1 MKPRVRLMDEDM
13 VTLEAALYVS
23 GRALTLE
30 ELADIIGKSQSTA
43 QKILDN
49 LSFEYNKREGAL
61 EVVALPKDRYVMQ
74 LKPELTPRVG
84 KLIPGGLLSFATLQ
98 TLVFIALKQPILQSD
113 LVAQRGTHS
122 YDHIRDLVDKK
133 FVDAIPEG
141 RSKLL
146 TTTQL
151 FADYFGLDY
160 DRVKLKAQLKFKM
173 KRIVENQGEIEGLES
188 QTPG

>member
-1 MKPRVRLMDEDM
+1 MISLDEDM

-30 ELADIIGKSQSTA
+30 ELSNLIGKSQSTT

-49 LSFEYNKREGAL
+49 LGFEYNQREGAL
-61 EVVALPKDRYVMQ
+61 EVVVLPRDRYAMQ

-84 KLIPGGLLSFATLQ
+84 KLIPGGLLSFTTLQ
-98 TLVFIALKQPILQSD
+98 TLVFIALKQPIMQSD
-113 LVAQRGTHS
+113 LVAQRGTHC
-122 YDHIRDLVDKK
+122 YDHVKELIEKK
-133 FVDAIPEG
+133 FIDTVPEG

-146 TTTQL
+146 TTTPL
-151 FADYFGLDY
+151 FADYFGLES

-173 KRIVENQGEIEGLES
+173 KRILDDQRDAEES
-188 QTPG
+188 TAQNVL

>member
-1 MKPRVRLMDEDM
+1 M

-30 ELADIIGKSQSTA
+30 ELGDIIGKSQSTA
-43 QKILDN
+43 QKLLDN
-49 LSFEYNKREGAL
+49 LSFEYNQKEGAL
-61 EVVALPKDRYVMQ
+61 EVIVLPKDRYVMQ

-98 TLVFIALKQPILQSD
+98 TLVFIALKQPIIQSE

-133 FVDAIPEG
+133 FVDAVPEG

-146 TTTQL
+146 TTTKL
-151 FADYFGLDY
+151 FADYFGLDS
-160 DRVKLKAQLKFKM
+160 DRVRLKAQLKFKM
-173 KRIVENQGEIEGLES
+173 KKILDDQREVEEAAGITS
-188 QTPG
+188 D

>member
-1 MKPRVRLMDEDM
+1 MDEDI

-23 GRALTLE
+23 GRAMTLE
-30 ELADIIGKSQSTA
+30 ELADIIGKSQSST
-43 QKILDN
+43 QKLIDE

-61 EVVALPKDRYVMQ
+61 EVIALPRERYALQ

-84 KLIPGGLLSFATLQ
+84 KLIPGGLLSYATLQ

-113 LVAQRGTHS
+113 LVTQRGTHC
-122 YDHIRDLVDKK
+122 YDHIKELIEKK
-133 FVDAIPEG
+133 FVEAVPEG

-151 FADYFGLDY
+151 FADYFGLES
-160 DRVKLKAQLKFKM
+160 DRIKLKAQLKFKM
-173 KRIVENQGEIEGLES
+173 KKILEDQAES
-188 QTPG
+188 ESTAAAQDFL

>member
-1 MKPRVRLMDEDM
+1 MDEDM
-13 VTLEAALYVS
+13 ITLEAALYVS

-30 ELADIIGKSQSTA
+30 ELSDIVGKSQSTV
-43 QKILDN
+43 QKILDE
-49 LSFEYNKREGAL
+49 LSYEYNKRESAL

-98 TLVFIALKQPILQSD
+98 TLVFVALKQPILQSE
-113 LVAQRGTHS
+113 LVALRGTHS
-122 YDHIRDLVDKK
+122 YDHIKDLVDKK
-133 FVDAIPEG
+133 FIEAVPEG

-151 FADYFGLDY
+151 FADYFGLDS

-173 KRIVENQGEIEGLES
+173 KKIIEDQSDIEEAAGS
-188 QTPG
+188 TGI